1 MKTDSLVTIDGNID
15 NNTQGY
21 PEVKKIGGRLPPAVG
36 TRARRVQKFLDPH
49 QVNRKF
55 SDPDPMTRKFSDP
68 DLMNKKFSDPDPMT
82 RKFSDP
88 DPTGSGPDTPDS
100 IYSF

>member
-1 MKTDSLVTIDGNID
+1 MKTDSLVTIDGNIN

-21 PEVKKIGGRLPPAVG
+21 PEVKKIGGRLPPVVG
-36 TRARRVQKFLDPH
+36 TRARRVQKFLDPDP
-49 QVNRKF
+49 VNRKF
-55 SDPDPMTRKFSDP
+55 SDPDPMTR
-68 DLMNKKFSDPDPMT
+68 KFSDPDPMT

-100 IYSF
+100 IYSL